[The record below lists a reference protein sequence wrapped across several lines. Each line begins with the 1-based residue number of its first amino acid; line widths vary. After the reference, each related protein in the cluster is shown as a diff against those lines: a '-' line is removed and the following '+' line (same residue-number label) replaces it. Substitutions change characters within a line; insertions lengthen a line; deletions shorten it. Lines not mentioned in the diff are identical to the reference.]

1 MTGLVFFS
9 VSLADDFLQWW
20 SIYRLRREALEAA
33 DRLILIFEKN
43 GYDLSSSSLSSS
55 KEERIGG
62 GGGKKGGKRSESRR
76 SRRVGRR
83 SDIDDP
89 PPHPGDAMMGGKK
102 PPRRVSNQKKGER
115 KATPLFLVTSRI
127 LL

>member
-62 GGGKKGGKRSESRR
+62 GGGKKREEKG
-76 SRRVGRR
+76 RRVGEVGE
-83 SDIDDP
+83 SEEEATSMILP
-89 PPHPGDAMMGGKK
+89 PIP
-102 PPRRVSNQKKGER
+102 
-115 KATPLFLVTSRI
+115 VTR
-127 LL
+127 